1 MKKKN
6 KILLGLSGLCAMTLL
21 ASCGAKEITDSAEL
35 TDLMIGIVEKK
46 AEVKNYWM
54 TATGKETVVDKATK
68 EEKVTNDEMFL
79 RMNEDGEEQVYM
91 TSQSGAIVEN
101 LYLVNDETYE
111 KLIYCDHPYMFNG
124 KTTVIDRRT
133 HKSEFDNAFTQLFES
148 GNNMVDT
155 FLDPNR
161 ASSLVQRLHTD
172 TAIFQTKTRYF
183 SSKNGQ
189 LTVKVDE
196 VSAVKDDDTTNYF
209 EFNYEDFVF
218 KGAKYTHKY
227 STEEYIRTFEYAFD
241 FKVMNKV
248 TITLPSSWE
257 GHLITEE

>member
-1 MKKKN
+1 MKKIK
-6 KILLGLSGLCAMTLL
+6 KILFGLSALTVL
-21 ASCGAKEITDSAEL
+21 ASCGAKEITDSAEIA
-35 TDLMIGIVEKK
+35 DLKFAIVEKK
-46 AEVKNYWM
+46 ADVKNYWM

-91 TSQSGAIVEN
+91 TSQSGEIVEN

-111 KLIYCDHPYMFNG
+111 KLIYCDYPYMYNG
-124 KTTVIDRRT
+124 EITVIDRRT
-133 HKSEFDNAFTQLFES
+133 HKSEFDNAFSQLFES
-148 GNNMVDT
+148 GNNIVDT

-161 ASSLVQRLHTD
+161 ASSFVQRLHTD
-172 TAIFQTKTRYF
+172 TTIFQTKTRYF

-189 LTVKVDE
+189 LTIKVDE
-196 VSAVKDDDTTNYF
+196 VSAVKDDDTTNHF

-227 STEEYIRTFEYAFD
+227 STDEVIRTFEYAFD
-241 FKVMNKV
+241 FKMMNKV
-248 TITLPSSWE
+248 TITLPSGWE
-257 GHLITEE
+257 SHLIKDN

>member
-35 TDLMIGIVEKK
+35 AELKFAIAEKK
-46 AEVKNYWM
+46 AEIKNYWM
-54 TATGKETVVDKATK
+54 TATGKETIVDKLTK
-68 EEKVTNDEMFL
+68 EKKVTNDEMFL

-91 TSQSGAIVEN
+91 TSQSGEIVES

-111 KLIYCDHPYMFNG
+111 KLIYCDYPYMYNG
-124 KTTVIDRRT
+124 EITVIDRRT
-133 HKSEFDNAFTQLFES
+133 HKSEFDNAFSQLFES
-148 GNNMVDT
+148 DNNIVET

-161 ASSLVQRLHTD
+161 ASSFVQRLHTD
-172 TAIFQTKTRYF
+172 TTIFQTKTRYF

-189 LTVKVDE
+189 LTIKVDE
-196 VSAVKDDDTTNYF
+196 VSAEEGDDTTNHF
-209 EFNYEDFVF
+209 ELNYEDFVF
-218 KGAKYTHKY
+218 QGAKYTHKY
-227 STEEYIRTFEYAFD
+227 STDEVIRTFDYAFD

-248 TITLPSSWE
+248 TITLPSGWE
-257 GHLITEE
+257 SHLIKDN